1 MIDDKQ
7 LPRDP
12 RRGPGPVR
20 DVQLQE
26 TPGSQERLRPPADH
40 GERSYIGT
48 GRMLGLK
55 ALVTGGDSGIGR
67 AVCVAYAREGADVAF
82 TWYDDE
88 RERSDAQETC
98 ALIEEAG
105 RRCVMQRLDV
115 QDPQACRAFGE
126 RVAQEFGGLDVLV
139 NNAAYQQEKRS
150 ILEITPERIDSTFR
164 TNIMGFFYMVQAA
177 LPHMEAG
184 AAIINC
190 GSVVA
195 LEGHETLLDYS
206 ATKGAIHTFTR
217 SLALN
222 LADQGIR
229 VNCVAP
235 GPVWTPL
242 IPATMTRETAE
253 EFGKETVWQ
262 RPAQPVEISPAFV
275 FFAANES
282 RYLTGEV
289 IAPTGMGTSR

>member
-1 MIDDKQ
+1 M
-7 LPRDP
+7 
-12 RRGPGPVR
+12 
-20 DVQLQE
+20 
-26 TPGSQERLRPPADH
+26 RPQADH
-40 GERSYIGT
+40 GEESYIGT
-48 GRMLGLK
+48 GRLTGLRT
-55 ALVTGGDSGIGR
+55 LVTGGDSGIGR
-67 AVCVAYAREGADVAF
+67 AVCVAFAREGADVAF

-98 ALIEEAG
+98 ALIEQAG
-105 RRCVMQRLDV
+105 KRCVMQRLDV
-115 QDPQACRAFGE
+115 QDPRACEAFVK
-126 RVAQEFGGLDVLV
+126 RVAEELGGLDVLV
-139 NNAAYQQEKRS
+139 NNAAYQREQRS
-150 ILEITPERIDSTFR
+150 ILEITPEQLDSTFR
-164 TNIMGFFYMVQAA
+164 TNIMGFFYMAQAS

-184 AAIINC
+184 AVIINC

-195 LEGHETLLDYS
+195 LEGYATLLDYS

-222 LADQGIR
+222 LADQGVR

-242 IPATMTRETAE
+242 IPATMTHDTAH
-253 EFGKETVWQ
+253 EFGEQTLWK

-275 FFAANES
+275 FFASNES